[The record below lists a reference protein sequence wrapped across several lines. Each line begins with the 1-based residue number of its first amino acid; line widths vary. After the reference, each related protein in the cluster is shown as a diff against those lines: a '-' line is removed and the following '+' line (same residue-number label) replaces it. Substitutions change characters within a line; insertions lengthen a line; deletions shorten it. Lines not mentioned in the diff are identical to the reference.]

1 MTSYLF
7 LLAGLVLLLFSGD
20 YLVKGSISLASHFR
34 VSKLVIGVVIVSLG
48 TSAPE
53 LVVSIEAALKNHP
66 DIALGNVLGSNV
78 SNIALILG
86 LTAVVLPVR
95 VMKRSILLD
104 WSVMMLA
111 SLTLYIFILN
121 GLLEFHEG
129 LIMLSVLAV
138 YIYISIHLS
147 RRENK
152 KNKATP
158 VKPGFSLIV
167 SLVMVIGAS
176 LGLVFGAN
184 LLVKGAAAIAREFGV
199 SERAI
204 SISLVAFGTSVPEL
218 ATSIMAAVRKE
229 GDIFIGN
236 IIGSNIFNIL
246 AILGVTSTIKNIS
259 VHPTIVGFDIFWML
273 GVSFLL
279 LLFMLPLKTG
289 VVTRWKGFIF
299 LAIYSF
305 YIYLVFMTN

>member
-1 MTSYLF
+1 MTPYLF
-7 LLAGLVLLLFSGD
+7 LLAGLALLFFSGD

-129 LIMLSVLAV
+129 LIMLSILAV

-152 KNKATP
+152 KINATP

-167 SLVMVIGAS
+167 SLVMVVGAS

-184 LLVKGAAAIAREFGV
+184 LLVRGAASIAREFGV

-229 GDIFIGN
+229 VDIFIGN

-246 AILGVTSTIKNIS
+246 AILGVTSAIKKIS

-289 VVTRWKGFIF
+289 VITRWKGFTF